1 MDYKIDMAIC
11 IDPSGKVGE
20 HIDDIKSYAVCFLD
34 KILTSAEESGH
45 NISALRVKFIQVSS
59 PESGERSITETDF
72 YSFTNGEEKE
82 KISEVLDSVKPNG
95 GVTKYDNFYELL
107 KCAFNSDWTDADG
120 ARHVTAIWSDA
131 PEVNFLLG
139 TDEQTDRKL
148 DELSGIWNTN
158 WTNGR
163 AKRLFL
169 FTPDT
174 EPWTDIQLWDCVY
187 YPIDPTD
194 CHPSDLDSL
203 ATFIWGI

>member
-120 ARHVTAIWSDA
+120 ARHVTAIIVAGGNGSRMGSTTTKQMMELDGIPVVVRTILA
-131 PEVNFLLG
+131 FTTCPRTSSGAADTPHSNTYGSSIITLSISNGPIRYPEDLI
-139 TDEQTDRKL
+139 TSSTR
-148 DELSGIWNTN
+148 
-158 WTNGR
+158 
-163 AKRLFL
+163 
-169 FTPDT
+169 
-174 EPWTDIQLWDCVY
+174 
-187 YPIDPTD
+187 PTYQ
-194 CHPSDLDSL
+194 
-203 ATFIWGI
+203 